1 MRELVIVPGHAV
13 YVGGP
18 SGDPADGAQW
28 LCKYAAY
35 AEGEESKLYLDHL
48 RAGAK
53 RARST
58 GALLLWS
65 GGRTDPRTP
74 LSEAE
79 SYRQATAAVGLLDGI
94 DGDVEPHA
102 RDSFENVL
110 FSLYRFEQVVAAL
123 PTRVTCVGFA
133 FKAERF
139 RLHFRT
145 IASEREKL
153 QLSRLAAQLE
163 YVSVNDP
170 PPPIV
175 EQSRASEQRTYEAFL
190 ATPLGDEGELLEK
203 RMRRNASGTAI
214 PYPYHCP

>member
-18 SGDPADGAQW
+18 SGDPTDGSQW
-28 LCKYAAY
+28 LCKYPAY
-35 AEGEESKLYLDHL
+35 REGEESQLYLDHL
-48 RAGAK
+48 RVGAERT
-53 RARST
+53 RAI

-79 SYRQATAAVGLLDGI
+79 GYRQATAAFGLLDGVEC
-94 DGDVEPHA
+94 DVEEHA

-110 FSLYRFEQVVAAL
+110 FSLYRFEQRVGVL
-123 PTRVTCVGFA
+123 PSRVTCVGFA

-145 IASEREKL
+145 ITSEREKL
-153 QLSRLAAQLE
+153 HLGGLDAELD

-170 PPPIV
+170 PPSII
-175 EQSRASEQRTYEAFL
+175 EHSRASEKRTYEAFL
-190 ATPLGDEGELLEK
+190 AAPLGDQGELLAK
-203 RMRRNASGTAI
+203 RRGRDARGTAI